1 MKRSVALAGLMALT
15 AAFPA
20 AAQASRSPAQ
30 GQPTSVVRA
39 CPANAYS
46 VIRSPDGSSVSI
58 LFNDFSAET
67 TRGQRGSVR
76 TTCRIEA
83 PLALPAGHGAGLTS
97 VDYRGFA
104 LLGARQSADIS
115 ADYELGR
122 GNGGR
127 FNRRI
132 QGRYERDFYFVDR
145 LPPGQVRQAGCAGA
159 PAPVLAINITL
170 GLTTPGQGEAAMIA
184 LDSADQTTAP
194 TALTYRFDVRPC
206 ARNSRPTEVDVL
218 T

>member
-15 AAFPA
+15 AVSPA

-30 GQPTSVVRA
+30 GQPTAVVQA
-39 CPANAYS
+39 CPSNAYS
-46 VIRSPDGSSVSI
+46 VVRSPDGSTVSI
-58 LFNDFSAET
+58 IFNDFSAET

-76 TTCRIEA
+76 TTCRIQA
-83 PLALPAGHGAGLTS
+83 PLALPAGYGAGLTS

-104 LLGARQSADIS
+104 MLGGRQSAEIT
-115 ADYELGR
+115 ADYELGH

-145 LPPGQVRQAGCAGA
+145 LPPGQVRLAGCGGA
-159 PAPVLAINITL
+159 PTPVLAINITL
-170 GLTTPGQGEAAMIA
+170 GLTTSDQGAAAMIA
-184 LDSADQTTAP
+184 LDSADHTSAP

-206 ARNSRPTEVDVL
+206 ARNDRPTEVDVL